1 MTLSPAYLEGAA
13 QSAAA
18 EWLNAHGLHADRAD
32 AATLIEEN
40 YPGGLHFFIAEHL
53 VSPPETTSNDEGE
66 QPTQP
71 ALF

>member
-1 MTLSPAYLEGAA
+1 MKLSPAYLEGAA
-13 QSAAA
+13 QAAA
-18 EWLNAHGLHADRAD
+18 VEWLNAHGLHAGRAD
-32 AATLIEEN
+32 AATLLEEN

-53 VSPPETTSNDEGE
+53 VSPPEKAVNGEGE